1 MQLTGRRGYRDIT
14 FPLVSSKVCNCP
26 GRRTLGITVSVVD
39 SFLLRGSVLICVI
52 VFSGTT
58 CAVKRGLFS
67 SVTRC
72 VSSGCISRRAS
83 CRQRDHQLG
92 VPITSVVRTSVYRY
106 GSMIPSVSLSRGV
119 GRVSRDFTRVLLH
132 GVSRGN
138 VASTRYCGGTGVSH
152 GLFSGV
158 HDSVRCEPDGPATVT
173 FTVTLRLPLCRARS
187 VLGGTK
193 FTLSRDGGFSVVVRC
208 FVAGNGCGVRR
219 VGRTLFT
226 FSRDL
231 LKIWD
236 VLGFVYCPGYA
247 AYRGTG
253 G

>member
-1 MQLTGRRGYRDIT
+1 MDT
-14 FPLVSSKVCNCP
+14 
-26 GRRTLGITVSVVD
+26 
-39 SFLLRGSVLICVI
+39 FLLRGSVLICVI
-52 VFSGTT
+52 VFSGATFG
-58 CAVKRGLFS
+58 VDRGLFT
-67 SVTRC
+67 SVRRC
-72 VSSGCISRRAS
+72 VSRACISRRAS
-83 CRQRDHQLG
+83 CTQRDLHVGAPVTPL
-92 VPITSVVRTSVYRY
+92 VRTSFYRY
-106 GSMIPSVSLSRGV
+106 GSVTLRSSLSRGV
-119 GRVSRDFTRVLLH
+119 GRVSRDFSRVLLH

-187 VLGGTK
+187 VLGGTN